1 MVNDVSDAPRTK
13 IKEFIVT
20 TQKTVAEL
28 LHELDI
34 SNDHVVLVNGKKMAL
49 DFQLKESDKV
59 VILPKIAGG

>member
-1 MVNDVSDAPRTK
+1 MHNVSDTPQTK
-13 IKEFIVT
+13 IKEVIVT

-28 LHELDI
+28 LRDLDI
-34 SNDHVVLVNGKKMAL
+34 SDDHVVLVNGKQMAL

>member
-1 MVNDVSDAPRTK
+1 VHNVSDIPRTK
-13 IKEFIVT
+13 IQEVIVT

-28 LHELDI
+28 LSELDI
-34 SNDHVVLVNGKKMAL
+34 SDDHVVLVNGKQTAL

>member
-1 MVNDVSDAPRTK
+1 VYNVSDTPRTK
-13 IKEFIVT
+13 IQEVIVT

-28 LHELDI
+28 LQELDI
-34 SNDHVVLVNGKKMAL
+34 STEHVVLVNGKQISL